1 VVLRGGHN
9 LHIWRPSAPLRSAHP
24 QSTQKS
30 GKRYPTMPTSE
41 KRLDYICEVE
51 ASSRFGGVG
60 PDAAECEKDHHGR
73 ERLAAG
79 GNGQVTPASD
89 ETRPLRVTP
98 SGAALSKRATRGYL
112 RVLPFLLIVKV
123 IECRPRRSAPRAGR
137 RP

>member
-1 VVLRGGHN
+1 
-9 LHIWRPSAPLRSAHP
+9 
-24 QSTQKS
+24 
-30 GKRYPTMPTSE
+30 MPTSE

-51 ASSRFGGVG
+51 ASSRFGWGG
-60 PDAAECEKDHHGR
+60 PDAAESEKDHHGR
-73 ERLAAG
+73 ERPAG

-112 RVLPFLLIVKV
+112 PVLPFLLIVKV
-123 IECRPRRSAPRAGR
+123 IECRPRRSAPRAGW